1 MADPDSTPPAEARDQ
16 ESSTDDDRQGAA
28 ADRDIDPE
36 RGQSEDS
43 DGDEQSVE
51 SLREEV
57 EQKYDFDDFG
67 PEDMAKMS
75 PEEWEAAFDEDSW
88 ITDSALL
95 DRVADDLRA
104 RVANREVFARIE
116 RHDDPNR
123 VLAYSDEGY
132 ALVFPD
138 GTVEG
143 HGTVLRDVKPTVA
156 LCSMDDYDVPEP
168 PSDDPLPSPDEIP
181 EGGSELGNWMIQAIA
196 GTQLLAG
203 LVLLG
208 GGGLAAAGVFG
219 GVGTGP
225 VVLIVAGL
233 AFVAIAVVLFLVVAN
248 ARLSDKFRSEEYR
261 DRLRAV
267 GLEDGDRPDFVPA
280 LEPTGE
286 GSGDDGQRE
295 G

>member
-1 MADPDSTPPAEARDQ
+1 MADPDSTPPADASEQGSSNADDQ
-16 ESSTDDDRQGAA
+16 QGATA
-28 ADRDIDPE
+28 GRGIDPE
-36 RGQSEDS
+36 RDRSAES

-51 SLREEV
+51 ALREEV
-57 EQKYDFDDFG
+57 EAKYDFDNFG
-67 PEDMAKMS
+67 PEEMAKMTA
-75 PEEWEAAFDEDSW
+75 EEWEAVFDEESW